1 MELLYPLSKT
11 LCPESSSS
19 QALDVR
25 QGFHEPALE
34 LLMGLGL
41 IVQITSCVHG
51 SQVLLTIQRLT
62 QSSDQARVEPPS
74 YESSTLHNFLNP
86 EPELQHADPG
96 VSVKQLVNL
105 LMLAEVL
112 GLRFRV
118 GPSALNINQA
128 RSPESKQYLEAQGK
142 YTPEFSVLLSQG
154 VRV

>member
-1 MELLYPLSKT
+1 
-11 LCPESSSS
+11 
-19 QALDVR
+19 
-25 QGFHEPALE
+25 
-34 LLMGLGL
+34 MGLGL
-41 IVQITSCVHG
+41 LVQITSCVHW

-74 YESSTLHNFLNP
+74 YEPSTLHNFLNP
-86 EPELQHADPG
+86 EPELQHADQG
-96 VSVKQLVNL
+96 VSVKQLLNL
-105 LMLAEVL
+105 LMLAEVLVL

-154 VRV
+154 FRV